1 MSKLI
6 WRRLAL
12 GVLTLW
18 LISLIVFAAVLALPG
33 DAATAILGK
42 EATPDRVAA
51 LRDQLN
57 LNDSVVSQY
66 LQWIGG
72 VVTGSFGESAATQ
85 QPVSELLSE
94 RVGNSLFLVLIASLV
109 AIPLSIALGVWL
121 AMKRDRPADHI
132 GSTVSLVLAALPEFV
147 IGIGLVLLFAT
158 SVFQWF
164 PAVSLL
170 APGERAW
177 EAPKYVVL
185 PAATLV
191 LAVTPYISRI
201 MRGSMIEVLESEYV
215 TMARLKGLSERT
227 VIWRDPGRGAPAR
240 VDGGRRRG
248 RRVRVLVSGHR
259 PRAGRGRREPR
270 HAGRPDGR
278 DARRGGLRADEPRRG
293 PRDDPRYSEAE
304 DRGAMSNPAIDS
316 SVDVG
321 LEAAVERVTGAAALQ
336 RRPWLGI
343 LRNALRL
350 GRTQIGVAIVA
361 LLLAI
366 ALFGPLVAP
375 HSPTEFVA
383 VPNTGPSSDALFGA
397 DALGRDVLSRFLHG
411 GLSVLWMAA
420 SATLIGVIAGV
431 GIGLVAAYSRGWVDD
446 VLMRASD
453 VVLAFPQIILALL
466 AVSAIGSKLWLIVL
480 VVAVGHIPRVARV
493 MRGAAQEVVERDFV
507 KAAEAVGEKRSRIV
521 FGELLPNVT
530 SPLLVELGL
539 RMTYSIGLV
548 AAVSFLGFGLQ
559 PPSSDWGLM
568 INENRLSITV
578 QPWAVLLPVLAIGLL
593 TVGTNLIT
601 DGIARA
607 AIGIDRRAER

>member
-1 MSKLI
+1 
-6 WRRLAL
+6 
-12 GVLTLW
+12 
-18 LISLIVFAAVLALPG
+18 
-33 DAATAILGK
+33 
-42 EATPDRVAA
+42 
-51 LRDQLN
+51 
-57 LNDSVVSQY
+57 
-66 LQWIGG
+66 
-72 VVTGSFGESAATQ
+72 
-85 QPVSELLSE
+85 
-94 RVGNSLFLVLIASLV
+94 
-109 AIPLSIALGVWL
+109 
-121 AMKRDRPADHI
+121 
-132 GSTVSLVLAALPEFV
+132 
-147 IGIGLVLLFAT
+147 
-158 SVFQWF
+158 
-164 PAVSLL
+164 
-170 APGERAW
+170 
-177 EAPKYVVL
+177 
-185 PAATLV
+185 
-191 LAVTPYISRI
+191 
-201 MRGSMIEVLESEYV
+201 
-215 TMARLKGLSERT
+215 
-227 VIWRDPGRGAPAR
+227 
-240 VDGGRRRG
+240 
-248 RRVRVLVSGHR
+248 
-259 PRAGRGRREPR
+259 
-270 HAGRPDGR
+270 
-278 DARRGGLRADEPRRG
+278 
-293 PRDDPRYSEAE
+293 
-304 DRGAMSNPAIDS
+304 MSNPAIGT

-321 LEAAVERVTGAAALQ
+321 LEAAVEPVTGAAALQ

-350 GRTQIGVAIVA
+350 GRTKIGVAIVA

-366 ALFGPLVAP
+366 AVFGPLVAP

-420 SATLIGVIAGV
+420 SATILGVVLGV
-431 GIGLVAAYSRGWVDD
+431 GIGLVAAYSRGWLDD

-466 AVSAIGSKLWLIVL
+466 AVSAIGPKLWLIVL
-480 VVAVGHIPRVARV
+480 VVALGHIPRVARV